1 MTDRQITICLAAAP
15 GGHLSEL
22 LNLRTAYE
30 RLADSVGILRH
41 TTRWGA
47 PTWLTC
53 SRPSSRP
60 GCGAGGGGREALG
73 EAGRAGTGRYG
84 VDQDAFG
91 GEGSFTHVE

>member
-41 TTRWGA
+41 ATRWGA
-47 PTWLTC
+47 RL
-53 SRPSSRP
+53 P
-60 GCGAGGGGREALG
+60 G
-73 EAGRAGTGRYG
+73 
-84 VDQDAFG
+84 
-91 GEGSFTHVE
+91 